1 MQPPHFQELIRQA
14 QTGDRAAMDRVLSL
28 LRPHLEQLARRY
40 ADPARASAS
49 ASDLVQETELRV
61 WQKLDQFRG
70 GEDDEQ
76 TLALFRGWVGQT
88 MQRLG
93 LNARRDRKTRR
104 RAPSQPIVRLD
115 APKPGTSADKDGLD
129 LAGREPTP
137 SGDLRTAEQ
146 ARLVQAA
153 LAKVPDE
160 ADRTL
165 LQLRFFE
172 GLSLREAARRVG
184 ISYDKARDRFR
195 VCMRHL
201 EEELGRLR

>member
-1 MQPPHFQELIRQA
+1 MQPPHFHELIRQA

-76 TLALFRGWVGQT
+76 TLALFRGWVGQM

-93 LNARRDRKTRR
+93 LNARRDRKTQRR
-104 RAPSQPIVRLD
+104 QPSQPIVRLD
-115 APKPGTSADKDGLD
+115 APKSSGPAGEDGLD

-137 SGDLRTAEQ
+137 SRDLRTAEE
-146 ARLVQAA
+146 ARLVQTA
-153 LAKVPDE
+153 LANIPDA

-172 GLSLREAARRVG
+172 GLSLRESAKRAG

-195 VCMRHL
+195 LCMQRL
-201 EEELGRLR
+201 EEELARLR

>member
-1 MQPPHFQELIRQA
+1 MQPPHFHELIRQA
-14 QTGDRAAMDRVLSL
+14 QAGDRAAMNRVLSL

-40 ADPARASAS
+40 ADPARASTS

-61 WQKLDQFRG
+61 WQKLDQFHG
-70 GEDDEQ
+70 GENDEQ
-76 TLALFRGWVGQT
+76 TLALFRGWVGQM

-93 LNARRDRKTRR
+93 LNARRDRKTQR

-115 APKPGTSADKDGLD
+115 APKPGDSAGEEGLD
-129 LAGREPTP
+129 PVGREPTP
-137 SGDLRTAEQ
+137 SMDLRTAEET
-146 ARLVQAA
+146 RLVQAA
-153 LAKVPDE
+153 LAKIADE

-172 GLSLREAARRVG
+172 GLSLREAARRAG

-195 VCMRHL
+195 DCMQRL
-201 EEELGRLR
+201 EGELSRLR